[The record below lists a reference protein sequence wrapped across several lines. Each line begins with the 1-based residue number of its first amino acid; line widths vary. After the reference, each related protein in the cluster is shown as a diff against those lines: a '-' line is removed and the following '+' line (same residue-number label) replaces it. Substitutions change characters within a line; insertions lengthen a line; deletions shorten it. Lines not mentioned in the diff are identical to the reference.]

1 MIFANAP
8 VLYSERVVPPRQSTA
23 KKAAGYAAMEDKK
36 LIRTIERN
44 PEKGI
49 ALALDLYG
57 DAVKTI
63 CREILAGAAKQDV
76 EEAIAETF
84 IRLWRYGK
92 SFRPGKTASLK
103 SYIYGIAR
111 NAAMDKAR
119 ALYKGGNTVRIEHAE
134 LTNGWP
140 GAEEQVIKK
149 EEELAVRQVVAE
161 MAEPDRTIFAMRF
174 FQDYKVKEIALKMNL
189 SEKQVENRLFRSKS
203 VLKEK
208 LKERGIR

>member
-1 MIFANAP
+1 MKGKF
-8 VLYSERVVPPRQSTA
+8 SRTMDDR
-23 KKAAGYAAMEDKK
+23 K

-49 ALALDLYG
+49 AIALELYG

-63 CREILAGAAKQDV
+63 CKDIVAGGTAEDV

-92 SFRPGKTASLK
+92 GFKAGRGTSLK

-111 NAAMDKAR
+111 NAALDKQSQLCR
-119 ALYKGGNTVRIEHAE
+119 AAGSEEAAKSVMGGETPEIEGI
-134 LTNGWP
+134 L
-140 GAEEQVIKK
+140 IKK

-161 MAEPDRTIFAMRF
+161 MKEPDKSIFAMRY
-174 FQDYKVKEIALKMNL
+174 FQECKVKEIAAKLQL
-189 SEKQVENRLFRSKS
+189 SEKQVENRLFRAKG
-203 VLKEK
+203 VLKK
-208 LKERGIR
+208 GYVTTNS

>member
-1 MIFANAP
+1 
-8 VLYSERVVPPRQSTA
+8 
-23 KKAAGYAAMEDKK
+23 MEDKK

-49 ALALDLYG
+49 AVALELYG

-63 CREILAGAAKQDV
+63 CRGILKGAAEQDV

-84 IRLWRYGK
+84 IRLWRYGR
-92 SFRPGKTASLK
+92 SFRPGREASLR

-111 NAAMDKAR
+111 NAALDKAKS
-119 ALYKGGNTVRIEHAE
+119 LYKGGNTAWPEFAE
-134 LTNGWP
+134 IADDRP
-140 GAEEQVIKK
+140 GAEELVIKK

-161 MAEPDRTIFAMRF
+161 MTEPDRTIFAMRF
-174 FQDYKVKEIALKMNL
+174 FQNYRVKEIALKMDL

>member
-1 MIFANAP
+1 
-8 VLYSERVVPPRQSTA
+8 
-23 KKAAGYAAMEDKK
+23 MEDKK

-49 ALALDLYG
+49 AIALDLYG

-63 CREILAGAAKQDV
+63 CKEILAGASEQDV

-84 IRLWRYGK
+84 VRLWRYGSCFK
-92 SFRPGKTASLK
+92 PGRETSLK
-103 SYIYGIAR
+103 SYLYGIAR
-111 NAAMDKAR
+111 NAALDKAR
-119 ALYKGGNTVRIEHAE
+119 TRHKGENAAWPESAE
-134 LTNGWP
+134 FVDDRP
-140 GAEEQVIKK
+140 GTEELAIKK

-174 FQDYKVKEIALKMNL
+174 FQEYKVKEIAIKMNL

>member
-1 MIFANAP
+1 
-8 VLYSERVVPPRQSTA
+8 
-23 KKAAGYAAMEDKK
+23 MEDRR

-49 ALALDLYG
+49 AIALDLYG

-63 CREILAGAAKQDV
+63 CKEILAGASPQDV
-76 EEAIAETF
+76 EEAVAETF
-84 IRLWRYGK
+84 IRLWRYGR
-92 SFRPGKTASLK
+92 SFKPGRGASLK

-111 NAAMDKAR
+111 NAALDKGR
-119 ALYKGGNTVRIEHAE
+119 MLHKGGNAAWTENVE
-134 LTNGWP
+134 LADSQL
-140 GAEEQVIKK
+140 GAEDLVIKK
-149 EEELAVRQVVAE
+149 EEELAVRQAVAD

-174 FQDYKVKEIALKMNL
+174 FQNHKVKEIAITMGL
-189 SEKQVENRLFRSKS
+189 SEKQVENRLFRSKR